1 MLGRVAEFGARSVL
15 LALQNLAK
23 NLAEVPGRKSLVLFS
38 SGFPLTAENRPEVS
52 AVITACNKSNV
63 AIYPIDVRGLTTLP
77 FAPATRGAITP
88 GLVRDSGMALAGYPV
103 VRMASFLLEAAFEPQ
118 ARGGGG
124 GGAAGGGA
132 AGGASGGGATSGG
145 GASSG
150 PAGASSGGTGRGGG
164 GMGDSGGGGGGGG
177 VMGRGGFGGPGAS
190 GSSTS
195 NPGIGRG
202 NTGAGGGNYPDFNRN
217 QQQPRYNPYERRQI
231 ILPPI
236 IQSATENQQV
246 LYLLAGGTG
255 GFVIAN
261 TNDFVSGLDRI
272 GKEQNEYYILGYTPP
287 ESEEGS
293 CHRLNVKLSRGG
305 MNVRARTSY
314 CNAKTANV
322 LAGKPIEK
330 ELENR
335 AMASAD
341 GTITSRMQAPF
352 FYTAADTARVNLA
365 IDMPA
370 KEMKFEKV
378 KGKQHAEINVLGIVQ
393 RPNGEVAARFGDT
406 VKLDLEDK
414 KAVEKFAEKPYHY
427 ENQFEVASGEYT
439 LKVAFNSGGES
450 FGKMEIPLKVEP
462 YDGKQ
467 FMMSGVALSVNPPK
481 VEDTSDRLDLDLI
494 EGKAPLIVRSVRF
507 VPAGAHNFKPTDRVG
522 VYFEIYEPLM
532 LEETPPKL
540 GMRLRVLDSKSGE
553 QKVDSGVFDLV
564 QFVRKGVQVVPVG
577 VRLPVDALSAGAY
590 KLELTAGNSVGK
602 TVMRTVDFE
611 VGEGLD
617 ALWK

>member
-1 MLGRVAEFGARSVL
+1 MAIVNFGGTLRIPQNFTDDVERLKQVVAGVSIPFTTTQASLSGRPMLGRVAEFGARSVL

-124 GGAAGGGA
+124 GGTAGGGA

-217 QQQPRYNPYERRQI
+217 QQQPRYNPYERHQI

-236 IQSATENQQV
+236 IQSATENNRTNTTFSDT
-246 LYLLAGGTG
+246 LHPNRRREAATG
-255 GFVIAN
+255 
-261 TNDFVSGLDRI
+261 
-272 GKEQNEYYILGYTPP
+272 
-287 ESEEGS
+287 
-293 CHRLNVKLSRGG
+293 
-305 MNVRARTSY
+305 
-314 CNAKTANV
+314 
-322 LAGKPIEK
+322 
-330 ELENR
+330 
-335 AMASAD
+335 
-341 GTITSRMQAPF
+341 
-352 FYTAADTARVNLA
+352 
-365 IDMPA
+365 
-370 KEMKFEKV
+370 
-378 KGKQHAEINVLGIVQ
+378 
-393 RPNGEVAARFGDT
+393 
-406 VKLDLEDK
+406 
-414 KAVEKFAEKPYHY
+414 
-427 ENQFEVASGEYT
+427 
-439 LKVAFNSGGES
+439 
-450 FGKMEIPLKVEP
+450 
-462 YDGKQ
+462 
-467 FMMSGVALSVNPPK
+467 
-481 VEDTSDRLDLDLI
+481 
-494 EGKAPLIVRSVRF
+494 
-507 VPAGAHNFKPTDRVG
+507 
-522 VYFEIYEPLM
+522 
-532 LEETPPKL
+532 
-540 GMRLRVLDSKSGE
+540 
-553 QKVDSGVFDLV
+553 
-564 QFVRKGVQVVPVG
+564 
-577 VRLPVDALSAGAY
+577 
-590 KLELTAGNSVGK
+590 
-602 TVMRTVDFE
+602 
-611 VGEGLD
+611 
-617 ALWK
+617 